1 MLPAFLVYLP
11 ITFAIIDIIG
21 QLGKE
26 FMYIYYE
33 IKYNTILHLYRT
45 ISSIYVSQLL
55 CKRKFLDAHK
65 RIKRFAFSQIFSYIR
80 I

>member
-11 ITFAIIDIIG
+11 MTFAIIDIIG

-33 IKYNTILHLYRT
+33 IKYNTIKYNTILYLYRT
-45 ISSIYVSQLL
+45 IVQA
-55 CKRKFLDAHK
+55 K
-65 RIKRFAFSQIFSYIR
+65 IR
-80 I
+80 E